1 MDHWPTVRRLGP
13 RGVSA
18 NQLHSLWRV
27 LHVRDAGLSPLVSKT
42 TEGLTHS
49 DECGSVL
56 GKRKASRT
64 PAWCRAPRTGGSAVC
79 SDSAARGKSTP
90 TGEACPRLAPTL
102 GRTLSCCHKRQHKA
116 VASTLLEQA
125 VPTQSQ
131 GKI

>member
-18 NQLHSLWRV
+18 NQLHSLWIA

-42 TEGLTHS
+42 VDGLTYR

-56 GKRKASRT
+56 GKRKASQT

-79 SDSAARGKSTP
+79 TDSAARGKSTP
-90 TGEACPRLAPTL
+90 TGEACPGLAPAL
-102 GRTLSCCHKRQHKA
+102 GRTLSCCHERQHRA
-116 VASTLLEQA
+116 VARTLLEQA

-131 GKI
+131 GTI